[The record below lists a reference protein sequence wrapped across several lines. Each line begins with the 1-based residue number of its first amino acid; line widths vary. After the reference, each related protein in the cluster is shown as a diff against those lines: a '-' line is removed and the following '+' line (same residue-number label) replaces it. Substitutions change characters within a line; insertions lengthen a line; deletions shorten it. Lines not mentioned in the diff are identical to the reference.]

1 MKLNIFVLVLFLGIS
16 TATLAQKS
24 DKEAIKATLMNYIE
38 GGTYGDTIRMIAA
51 FHPSAS
57 MKWVDNK
64 TGEFRDVPIKEYL
77 DRAKSNAGK
86 KSDRKGKVVY
96 MDFEGSA
103 GQARVELVYD
113 TFKFID
119 FFNLLKIN
127 GEWKIVS
134 KIFYREDTEKQ

>member
-1 MKLNIFVLVLFLGIS
+1 MKLNIFALVLLLGIS

-38 GGTYGDTIRMIAA
+38 GGTYGDTTRLIGA

-57 MKWVDNK
+57 MKGVDNK

-86 KSDRKGKVVY
+86 KSDRKGKIVY

-134 KIFYREDTEKQ
+134 KIFYREDKEKQ